1 MTSIVTGNSTG
12 KRKMKFWKELQEMSL
27 ATYVFLNM
35 LTCSHRQ
42 SWYQRST
49 PRTRSMRCS
58 MESVENTRR
67 TKKLSR

>member
-1 MTSIVTGNSTG
+1 METPFVFTTWISEE
-12 KRKMKFWKELQEMSL
+12 FWRGLQEMSQ

-35 LTCSHRQ
+35 LAHSHRQ

-58 MESVENTRR
+58 MESVENKRR
-67 TKKLSR
+67 TKKFSR